1 VTRITGGNFRMF
13 ERLLTQIDRAVEIN
27 KLSQVNKPVV
37 QAARDLL
44 DREEI
49 KKGTAQFLS
58 LEQRSSVEA

>member
-1 VTRITGGNFRMF
+1 MF
-13 ERLLTQIDRAVEIN
+13 ERLLTQIERAVEIN

-37 QAARDLL
+37 EAARDLL